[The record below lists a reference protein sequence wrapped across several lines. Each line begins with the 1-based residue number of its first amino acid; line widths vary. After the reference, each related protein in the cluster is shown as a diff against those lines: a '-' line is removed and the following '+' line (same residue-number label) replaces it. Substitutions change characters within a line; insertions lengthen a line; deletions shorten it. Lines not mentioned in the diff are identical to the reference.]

1 MASSLFRTLFIQS
14 TCVRPI
20 WVQSFLVLAILT
32 IPAFGVNAPASA
44 DTPTT
49 EKEAPRNGPFVRTNK
64 LLSDLLED
72 GYEIRAT
79 LGTSL
84 VLQKKASVF
93 SCSIVP
99 DQKTLSYQ
107 PYFAC
112 SELQEIRP
120 TGE

>member
-1 MASSLFRTLFIQS
+1 MASSL
-14 TCVRPI
+14 VRALSI
-20 WVQSFLVLAILT
+20 LAIMTVPTL
-32 IPAFGVNAPASA
+32 GVTTSASA
-44 DTPTT
+44 DASTPEIKPT
-49 EKEAPRNGPFVRTNK
+49 RNGPFVLTNK

-84 VLQKKASVF
+84 VLQKAASVF

-112 SELQEIRP
+112 SELQETRP
-120 TGE
+120 AAE